1 MGSSLGKI
9 AALSP
14 LVSLVLLFGQH
25 GKAVTVPSVVLNNTG
40 NRYVAP
46 ADNPQPHPSEP
57 ADTDG
62 SGTGTGPHPIK
73 PPVAN

>member
-1 MGSSLGKI
+1 MI
-9 AALSP
+9 SP

-25 GKAVTVPSVVLNNTG
+25 GKAVTVPSVVLDNTG
-40 NRYVAP
+40 NRYMAV

-62 SGTGTGPHPIK
+62 VGHPGQGGGPDPNK
-73 PPVAN
+73 PPLAS